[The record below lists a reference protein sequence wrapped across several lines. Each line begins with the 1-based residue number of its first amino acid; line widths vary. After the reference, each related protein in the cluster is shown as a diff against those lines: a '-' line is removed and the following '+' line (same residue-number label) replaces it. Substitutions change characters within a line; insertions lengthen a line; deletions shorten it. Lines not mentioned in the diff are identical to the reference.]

1 MTEFDKTFNRI
12 FVTGDIHGDYYDLA
26 NRVSRIPDVSKDDL
40 LIILGDCAFF
50 YYHYHG
56 NIAKDYKFQER
67 CTELPIT
74 ILAIQGNKIFFTLE
88 NDTLNVC
95 LLQSIYLVKQQ
106 YIHALFEVLHQC
118 LNS

>member
-1 MTEFDKTFNRI
+1 MLAVEF
-12 FVTGDIHGDYYDLA
+12 
-26 NRVSRIPDVSKDDL
+26 
-40 LIILGDCAFF
+40 
-50 YYHYHG
+50 
-56 NIAKDYKFQER
+56 
-67 CTELPIT
+67 
-74 ILAIQGNKIFFTLE
+74 KIFFTLE